1 MIRILKKNGGIRF
14 AVNCRVLS
22 FADQR
27 MRFLFFFELAF
38 DEFNDVRMIYVQNH
52 HLGCPSRFA
61 ATLDHAREGIK
72 SLHEADRTGS
82 NTAARERFLA
92 ASQLRKIRAGTP
104 FEQ

>member
-1 MIRILKKNGGIRF
+1 
-14 AVNCRVLS
+14 
-22 FADQR
+22 

-92 ASQLRKIRAGTP
+92 ASQLREIRAGAGTP
-104 FEQ
+104 FEQHAFRARQAHDRSEEHTSELQS